1 VEHNSTNKHAGT
13 YRYRR
18 PHQGFLSAICED
30 SDEEKQERYEEAVIK
45 RILKHI
51 GEWDLRYKLWYK
63 QKDQFDVG
71 RLAFCDFQEYTG
83 FPMWLGTRRM
93 YMAKH
98 LSLVNLL
105 RDSNQPFFAAFF
117 EVSRAAPNRMAGC
130 PVGLVFPVPG
140 IKYMVLHNW
149 PSGPA
154 EHGDTRIAIPLTNG
168 SVLTLEKLD
177 DLLEK
182 VGDPDTWR
190 TLQS

>member
-1 VEHNSTNKHAGT
+1 VKHNSTNKHEGT

-18 PHQGFLSAICED
+18 PHEGFFAPSQE
-30 SDEEKQERYEEAVIK
+30 EREQEKQERYEEAVIK

-51 GEWDLRYKLWYK
+51 GKWDLRYKLWYK
-63 QKDQFDVG
+63 QKDQSDFG
-71 RLAFCDFQEYTG
+71 RLAFYDFQEATD
-83 FPMWLGTRRM
+83 FPMWLETRRM
-93 YMAKH
+93 DMAKH

-105 RDSNQPFFAAFF
+105 RDINQAPFLAAFR
-117 EVSRAAPNRMAGC
+117 EVFRVVPNRMAGC

-154 EHGDTRIAIPLTNG
+154 EHGDTRIAIPLDG

-177 DLLEK
+177 DLLK
-182 VGDPDTWR
+182 AVGTQDT
-190 TLQS
+190 